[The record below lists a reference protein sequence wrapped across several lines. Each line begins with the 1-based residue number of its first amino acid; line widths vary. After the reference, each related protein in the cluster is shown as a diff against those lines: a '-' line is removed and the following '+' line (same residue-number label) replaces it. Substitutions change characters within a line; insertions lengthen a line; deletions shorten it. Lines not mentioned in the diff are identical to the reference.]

1 MSFSKP
7 NASAATRTKNRTPND
22 RTDSSGMCSVCV
34 DECPGICEI
43 GKSAFRSVENLYPQ
57 PFGVITAGADKA
69 YPVDFSHLNIMGT
82 AVGAVGIAPDSDKA
96 IFDNVNTE
104 TRLGKDKGIK
114 LKMPIMIPGLGST
127 KVAKTHWDGLAIG
140 SAISGTALTIG
151 ENVGGM
157 DEQSKISNGKITHCP
172 DLEYRV
178 KTYQS
183 WQQDGYGLIVMQENV
198 EDSRL
203 GILEYGVEKLG
214 VQAVEM
220 KWGQGAKDIGG
231 EVKINNL
238 EKAKMLRDR
247 GYIVLPDP
255 YDNEVAGSFGKSF
268 KEFERHSRV
277 GMVNEDDFVKRVK
290 ALRNAGAKYV
300 FLKTGAYRPADLAR
314 AVWYCSIA
322 GVDVLT
328 VDGAGGGTGMSPWHM
343 MNEWGVPTLYIS
355 ALTYNYVHQLA
366 SKGHYVPDVILA
378 GGLAFEDDIFK
389 AFALGAPYVKA
400 VGMARSPLCAAH
412 VGTVVANQIKEGKID
427 KFIADYGSNVEEIFV
442 LASKVKRLFGTG
454 KKEVPPNALGLYSY
468 YQRLSQGLRQLMCG
482 SRKFALEY
490 ITRDDIV
497 ALTRDAAD
505 VTGITYIMD
514 ADKAEAQK
522 ILSGK
527 GSKTKAKP
535 VAKAKP
541 VTKEKAVGKVAPSKT
556 KPAAKAKAASVVMP
570 KAKTAVKKKG
580 GK

>member
-22 RTDSSGMCSVCV
+22 RTPASGMCSVCV
-34 DECPGICEI
+34 DDCPGICEI
-43 GKSAFRSVENLYPQ
+43 GKSAFRAAENLYPQ
-57 PFGVITAGADKA
+57 PFGIITAGADKD

-82 AVGAVGIAPDSDKA
+82 AVGAVGIEADSDKA
-96 IFDNVNTE
+96 IFENVNTE

-114 LKMPIMIPGLGST
+114 LRLPIMIPGLGST
-127 KVAKTHWDGLAIG
+127 NVAKTHWNGLAIG
-140 SAISGTALTIG
+140 SSISGTGLTIG

-157 DEQSKISNGKITHCP
+157 DVNTRLENGKITHCP

-178 KTYQS
+178 KTFQE
-183 WQQDGYGLIVMQENV
+183 WQKDGYGVIVMQENV
-198 EDSRL
+198 EDGRL
-203 GILEYGVEKLG
+203 GVLEYGINKLG

-231 EVKINNL
+231 EVKINSL
-238 EKAKMLRDR
+238 EKARLLRDR

-255 YDNEVAGSFGKSF
+255 YDTNVAAVFGKAF

-277 GMVNEDDFVKRVK
+277 GMVNEEGFVRRVA
-290 ALRNAGAKYV
+290 ALRKAGAKYV

-314 AVWYCSIA
+314 AVRYCSIA

-343 MNEWGVPTLYIS
+343 MNEWGVPTLYIAS
-355 ALTYNYVHQLA
+355 LTYNYIHTLA
-366 SKGHYVPDVILA
+366 SKGQYVPDVILA
-378 GGLAFEDDIFK
+378 GGFAFEDDIFK

-412 VGTVVANQIKEGKID
+412 VGKLVADQVNKNSVDKAIEPYGKTM
-427 KFIADYGSNVEEIFV
+427 EEIFV
-442 LASKVKRLFGTG
+442 LASKVKRLFGSNG
-454 KKEVPPNALGLYSY
+454 REVPPGAVGVYSY

-490 ITRDDIV
+490 LTRDDV
-497 ALTRDAAD
+497 VTLTREAAE
-505 VTGITYIMD
+505 VTGLKYIMD
-514 ADKAEAQK
+514 ADSEIAEQILMGKEKPKGK
-522 ILSGK
+522 IEV
-527 GSKTKAKP
+527 KAKP
-535 VAKAKP
+535 KVSSKPSTKTKQKTKQKAK
-541 VTKEKAVGKVAPSKT
+541 K
-556 KPAAKAKAASVVMP
+556 
-570 KAKTAVKKKG
+570 
-580 GK
+580 